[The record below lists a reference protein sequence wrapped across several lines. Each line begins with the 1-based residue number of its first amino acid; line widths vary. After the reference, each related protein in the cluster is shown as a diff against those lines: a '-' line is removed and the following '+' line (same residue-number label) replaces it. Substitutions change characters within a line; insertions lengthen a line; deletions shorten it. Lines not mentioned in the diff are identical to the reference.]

1 MELRGDYCVVFSRG
15 GIIRTEL
22 GSRPKYLENYLASIG
37 LHPGITKEKVRNDH
51 IIYTSGV
58 HNAYLIVF
66 RDPEQ
71 EASLRCVLEQ
81 IKQHTEST
89 PEGREVRDGAEP
101 EEEAR
106 EEVSDEEA
114 SRWTWTSNPLFSLL
128 RTPEITETQ
137 IREHLFNR
145 NIPNQL
151 SRVLARE
158 IVRTKEKTQM
168 LVSDREKLQA
178 SIRKVLAQM
187 VPTRSPSSILAEI
200 QETLAA
206 RKGPFV
212 FCLIGVNGV
221 GKSTTL
227 SKICFWLLKNNLS
240 VCVAACDGFRSGAV
254 EQLSK
259 YVERY
264 RSRGHQIT
272 LYEKG
277 YGKDEAG
284 IASKAIAHAKETKQD
299 VVVIDTCGRMPNN
312 TRSMLSL
319 SKMIRI
325 NKPSLVMYVGEALV
339 GSDSVEQIRA
349 FDLAVRQACVDKEV
363 DGIVVTKCDAVGDK
377 IGAIVSLAHSS
388 AKPVV
393 FIGTGQ
399 RNIDLLPLD
408 IDNLVLALNMH

>member
-15 GIIRTEL
+15 GIIRMEL
-22 GSRPKYLENYLASIG
+22 GSRPKYLESYLVSIG
-37 LHPGITKEKVRNDH
+37 INPGITKGKVRNDH

-58 HNAYLIVF
+58 HNVYLIVF

-71 EASLRCVLEQ
+71 ETYLREFLEQ
-81 IKQHTEST
+81 IKKHTEAT
-89 PEGREVRDGAEP
+89 PEGREVRDGT
-101 EEEAR
+101 EEEENR
-106 EEVSDEEA
+106 EEVSDEEPN
-114 SRWTWTSNPLFSLL
+114 RWTWTSNPLFSLL

-151 SRVLARE
+151 SRMLAQE
-158 IVRTKEKTQM
+158 IIRTKEKTQL
-168 LVSDREKLQA
+168 LVSDREKLQS
-178 SIRKVLAQM
+178 SIKKVLAQM
-187 VPTRSPSSILAEI
+187 VPIRSPCSILAEI

-206 RKGPFV
+206 RKGPFI

-240 VCVAACDGFRSGAV
+240 ICVAACDGFRSGAV

-264 RSRGHQIT
+264 QSRGHQIS

-277 YGKDEAG
+277 YGKDESG
-284 IASKAIAHAKETKQD
+284 IASKAIAHAKEMKQD

-319 SKMIRI
+319 TKMIRI
-325 NKPSLVMYVGEALV
+325 NKPHLVMYVGEALV
-339 GSDSVEQIRA
+339 GSDSTEQIKA
-349 FDLAVRQACVDKEV
+349 FDQAVRQACVDKEV

-399 RNIDLLPLD
+399 KNIDLLPLD
-408 IDNLVLALNMH
+408 IDNLVLALNMQ